1 MNVLVTGGAGY
12 IGSQTCKALAGVGL
26 TPITYDNLTT
36 GHEWA
41 VRWGPLIKGDLLDSR
56 RLNEAIREYRPS
68 AVLHFA
74 ACSSVDESVKQPLKY
89 YMNNVVGT
97 VSLLAAMH
105 ENGIRDIVFSSTCAT
120 YGNPKT
126 APLSEDHPQN
136 PINPYGAS
144 KLMVER
150 ILTDFGAASDLR
162 SISLRYFNAAGADPE
177 GETGEDHVNETR
189 LIPLVLAAAKGTAP
203 QVTIHGTD
211 YATEDGTCIR
221 DYIHVSDLAEAHVL
235 ALKALR
241 NERSSTSYNLG
252 SGKGFSVR
260 EVIQTARAVTGR
272 SITVV
277 EGPRRLGDPPRLV
290 ADATKARRELG
301 WQAHYGE
308 LSQIIATAWNW
319 TLTHEPELS
328 AKPASL

>member
-12 IGSQTCKALAGVGL
+12 IGSQTCKALAGAGL
-26 TPITYDNLTT
+26 TPITYDNLTS

-41 VRWGPLIKGDLLDSR
+41 VRWGPLVRGDLLDR
-56 RLNEAIREYRPS
+56 HRLNEAIREYRPS

-74 ACSSVDESVKQPLKY
+74 ALSSVEESVKQPLKY

-97 VSLLAAMH
+97 TNLLEAMH
-105 ENGIRDIVFSSTCAT
+105 QNEVRDIVFSSTCAT
-120 YGNPKT
+120 YGEPQT
-126 APLSEDHPQN
+126 IPLTEDHPQN

-150 ILTDFGAASDLR
+150 IVTDLAAASDLR
-162 SISLRYFNAAGADPE
+162 SISLRYFNAAGSDPE
-177 GETGEDHVNETR
+177 GEIGEVHDNETR
-189 LIPLVLAAAKGTAP
+189 LIPLVLAVAKGTAP

-221 DYIHVSDLAEAHVL
+221 DYVHVSDLADAHIL
-235 ALKALR
+235 ALKALQ
-241 NERSSTSYNLG
+241 EGRSSGSYNLG
-252 SGKGFSVR
+252 SGTGFSVR
-260 EVIQTARAVTGR
+260 EVIQTARVVTGR

-277 EGPRRLGDPPRLV
+277 EGCRRLGDPPRLV
-290 ADATKARRELG
+290 ADATKARKELG
-301 WQAHYGE
+301 WQVRYGD

-319 TLTHEPELS
+319 MLKHQPEPAQSLS
-328 AKPASL
+328 

>member
-1 MNVLVTGGAGY
+1 LSNGRNVLVTGGAGY
-12 IGSQTCKALAGVGL
+12 IGSHACKALDEAGF

-41 VRWGPLIKGDLLDSR
+41 VRWGPLVRGDLLDR
-56 RLNEAIREYRPS
+56 HRLDETMRQYRPS

-89 YMNNVVGT
+89 YTNNVVGT
-97 VSLLAAMH
+97 INLLEAMH
-105 ENGIRDIVFSSTCAT
+105 QNAVRDIVFSSTCAT

-126 APLSEDHPQN
+126 VPLSEDHPQN

-144 KLMVER
+144 KLMIER
-150 ILTDFGAASDLR
+150 ILTDFSAASDLR

-177 GETGEDHVNETR
+177 GELGEEHDIETR

-203 QVTIHGTD
+203 DVTIHGTD

-235 ALKALR
+235 ALNALMK
-241 NERSSTSYNLG
+241 ERRSESYNLG
-252 SGKGFSVR
+252 CGEGFSVR

-272 SITVV
+272 TITVV
-277 EGPRRLGDPPRLV
+277 EGPRRPGDPPQLI
-290 ADATKARRELG
+290 ADATKARGELG
-301 WQAHYGE
+301 WQVRYDDLNE
-308 LSQIIATAWNW
+308 IIATAWSW
-319 TLTHEPELS
+319 MLKRQPELS
-328 AKPASL
+328 A